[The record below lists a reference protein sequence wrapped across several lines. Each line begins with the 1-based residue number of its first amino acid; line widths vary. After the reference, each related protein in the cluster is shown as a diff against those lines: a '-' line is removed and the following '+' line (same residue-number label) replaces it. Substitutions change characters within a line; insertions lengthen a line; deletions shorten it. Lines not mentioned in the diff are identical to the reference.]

1 MFWNTFLKLVY
12 MLLPNSQKAF
22 KIADVDSSPPP
33 RQQQE
38 TRIKTTKLNNIQ
50 SSAK

>member
-12 MLLPNSQKAF
+12 MLLTNSQKAF
-22 KIADVDSSPPP
+22 KIADVDSSPP

-50 SSAK
+50 YSAK